1 MKELVFYDDFDVDD
15 VSERINDVMS
25 KWSIHF
31 LDINGPNWIIYDYE
45 MEVKCIFQFRVDFY
59 DLESRIKLE
68 DLKLNVIHHIES
80 LRDETTYR
88 DNLTNSVFFD

>member
-1 MKELVFYDDFDVDD
+1 MGLRSGKSNNRKLNRADAGR
-15 VSERINDVMS
+15 SANR
-25 KWSIHF
+25 
-31 LDINGPNWIIYDYE
+31 
-45 MEVKCIFQFRVDFY
+45 RVDFY